1 MKRFWKTGWMKMRR
15 WLFPNWKL
23 AVPLALVSAAT
34 LFVIFTQG
42 YEETPPAYAAYL
54 LSCYALVAICGV
66 AARALQPLWRWV
78 TAIPLVAHWRADVYF
93 RVRTGLALSF
103 FVNLCYAGLRIISAG
118 LYASVWEAALGGYYV
133 LLCAVRFYLIRRT
146 PKVQGERRYAE
157 ELRIYRR
164 TGWLLMAVDLTLTGV
179 TVQIIQDGQGYHYP
193 GTMIYAMAAY
203 VFYTISMAVAN
214 IVRFRRFRSP
224 VLSAAKAV
232 NLTTALVSIFSLETA
247 MLAEFGGEPAFQQNM
262 TTATGVGTCVL
273 VLAIALYM
281 VIRVDRPQKRKRGS
295 LR

>member
-1 MKRFWKTGWMKMRR
+1 M
-15 WLFPNWKL
+15 
-23 AVPLALVSAAT
+23 PLALISAAA
-34 LFVIFTQG
+34 LFVIFARG

-54 LSCYALVAICGV
+54 LSCYALAAVSEAVA
-66 AARALQPLWRWV
+66 RSLQPIWQCI
-78 TAIPLVAHWRADVYF
+78 TATPLVARWRADVYF
-93 RVRTGLALSF
+93 RVRTGLILSF
-103 FVNLCYAGLRIISAG
+103 LVNLCYAGLRVISAG

-146 PKVQGERRYAE
+146 PKTHGERRYAE

-273 VLAIALYM
+273 VLAISLYM
-281 VIRVDRPQKRKRGS
+281 VIRADRPQKRKGGS